1 MRLVTLIFKL
11 LILLFLYAFGGLV
24 AEEIGIAWEFNE
36 DGNSEG
42 WETFSSLSDLAVS
55 NGTLKAS
62 VTGDWA
68 QLIGPVI
75 DLTARDYGFM
85 QIRMKT
91 IGPESAV
98 IYWTGDSSAFGFN
111 KFTVIGDSTLHEYEI
126 PIYKSNAW
134 KGQIQQITR
143 ITMLAQVGT
152 DIEIDYIRIVRIG
165 TRPEIDTFK
174 PLRTI
179 LKPGEHIP
187 LIAVVK
193 NSGDREGLMKSI
205 LQLPEEFELIQGNRE
220 TDHGVLAIEEADT
233 LHWTVRCNTL
243 GEHQLKL
250 LLFAEN
256 DTVES
261 FFDAPVVDTSWKLD
275 KFFLSAWSPPS
286 LTTDAYDYYSDANFD
301 VVLWLPPDEASVA
314 QAEQHEMQYQLRA
327 GSLLGEHRYLRATE
341 NSLPEELT
349 ADYLAKL
356 DGMINQ
362 FKEREPVFGYYITDE
377 PNAHAFANL
386 SKVVSY
392 LREKDPTRLSYI
404 NLFPTY
410 ANEEQ
415 LGTPTYEKHV
425 EQFIDI
431 VKPEL
436 LSYDHYHFFNGHD
449 GGGYFYNLGIIRKWA
464 VTYDIPFCNIIQ
476 AIGYDVLNWR
486 IPTAAEHRWLV
497 YSSLAY
503 GAKGIVWFHWDHSWG
518 LTASSKR
525 DELYASIQQLN
536 QEINRLG
543 TILIK
548 LKSTAVYHSRNVSP
562 GAIPLPDDVLVKS
575 VSSNADLVVGFFK
588 DEQNKD
594 FILLMNKDYNNEVS
608 ATITLNCSVE
618 NIQYFDVEI
627 DQWQTVDY
635 ENTSEGAEFV
645 VSIQPGD
652 GILYSIGEATG
663 IEGQSPHTSPL
674 RYSLKQN
681 YPNPFNPVT
690 TIEYELAKDSVVKL
704 VVFDIL
710 GREAAVLVD
719 AQKKA
724 GRHKISWLADQFVS
738 GIYVCSLNIGSTVL
752 NRKMLVMK

>member
-11 LILLFLYAFGGLV
+11 LILLFLLAFEGLV

-42 WETFSSLSDLAVS
+42 WETFSSLSELTVS
-55 NGTLKAS
+55 DGTLKAT

-75 DLTARDYGFM
+75 DLPARDYGFI
-85 QIRMKT
+85 QIRLKA
-91 IGPESAV
+91 IGPKSV
-98 IYWTGDSSAFGFN
+98 VLYWTGDSTAFGFT
-111 KFTVIGDSTLHEYEI
+111 KFTVIGDSALHEYEI
-126 PIYKSNAW
+126 PIYKSYAW

-143 ITMLAQVGT
+143 ITMLAQVVS

-165 TRPEIDTFK
+165 TRPEIDAFK

-179 LKPGEHIP
+179 LKPGKNIP

-193 NSGDREGLMKSI
+193 NSGDQDGLMKSI
-205 LQLPEEFELIQGNRE
+205 LQLPEEFELIQGERE
-220 TDHGVLAIEEADT
+220 TDHGVLAMEQADT

-243 GEHQLKL
+243 GTHQLKL
-250 LLFAEN
+250 LLFAEK

-261 FFDAPVVDTSWKLD
+261 VFDAAVVDTSWKLD

-286 LTTDAYDYYSDANFD
+286 LTIEAYDYYSNANFD
-301 VVLWLPPDEASVA
+301 MVLWLPPDESSVV
-314 QAEQHEMQYQLRA
+314 QAEQYEMQYQLRA

-341 NSLPEELT
+341 NRLPEELT
-349 ADYLAKL
+349 ADDLAKL
-356 DGMINQ
+356 DSIIDQ
-362 FKEREPVFGYYITDE
+362 FKDRETVFGYYITDE

-415 LGTPTYEKHV
+415 LGAQTYEKHV
-425 EQFIDI
+425 EQFIDS

-464 VTYDIPFCNIIQ
+464 VIYDIPFCNIIQ

-497 YSSLAY
+497 YSSLTY

-518 LTASSKR
+518 LTASPKR

-562 GAIPLPDDVLVKS
+562 GAIPLPGDVLVKS
-575 VSSNADLVVGFFK
+575 VSSNADLVVGLLK
-588 DEQNKD
+588 DEYDKD

-608 ATITLNCSVE
+608 ATITLNRLVE

-635 ENTSEGAEFV
+635 ENTSDGAEFE
-645 VSIQPGD
+645 VSLQPG
-652 GILYSIGEATG
+652 GGTLFSIGETTG

-674 RYSLKQN
+674 QYSLKQN

-690 TIEYELAKDSVVKL
+690 TIEYELAKDSAVKL
-704 VVFDIL
+704 IVFDVL

-719 AQKKA
+719 AQKNA
-724 GRHKISWLADQFVS
+724 GSHKILWSADQFVS
-738 GIYVCSLNIGSTVL
+738 GIYVCSLEIGSTVL
-752 NRKMLVMK
+752 KRKMLVIK